1 MKINH
6 KVTLAV
12 MIALGSHALCG
23 MAHGA
28 EAPQPAPAGAGAGDA
43 ANLSPDVLQE
53 VTVTAQRRRQSLQ
66 SVPITIQAI
75 TGQQLKQLNVQTI
88 DQVVQYLPNVQLASN
103 GPGQGQIYMRGLSAG
118 NAGNQSSATIA
129 PFPNVALYLDNQAMT
144 FPGRNADI
152 YFVDMKRIEVLEGP
166 QGTLFGGGAEAGAV
180 RYITNKPVLNRTSGD
195 ASATY
200 GVTAHGDPNA
210 AADLVL
216 NLPLITDRLAARFVI
231 YDDHQGGYITNV
243 ASTFTRSNND
253 AGNHY
258 FNITPGSNGLCPN
271 GLPTKTGYCAVPGS
285 PVANNFALAGR
296 ATNPVDYT
304 GFRASALYK
313 INDDWNFLIEQMYQ
327 DMNAQGQDVQY
338 PTGSE
343 GQSLGPWEATL
354 FTPAYDKDRLENTA
368 WTLKGDIDHLFKVV
382 YTGGYTVRNIHQ
394 QEDYSN
400 YARSA
405 GGGYYQCSGG
415 TGFGSGTTPTCYS
428 PIGYWNDRVRNTH
441 QSHELRIST
450 PSRWRVHG
458 LVGLYYENFN
468 IQDNMNFDYKTIP
481 SCTAQNLS
489 AALAGGAPCVADV
502 RPAPGSPAWD
512 PSVRSDTTAFGEDD
526 QRGYKQTAAFTSVSY
541 DVLPKILTLT
551 AGTRFYHYTEYQIG
565 SQYGTSSSCVDVPNG
580 QCSGGMFPMNYHSS
594 YHGFKSRFNVT
605 WHISPDVMA
614 YFTYSQGFRPGA
626 FNRVQKNVAPDA
638 NGNPQYQVQTT
649 YAPDS
654 LDNYEI
660 GLKTQL
666 LDHRVQLNLSAY
678 HMLWNNAQF
687 LFFNPAGGWGN
698 TSFAFNGP
706 NYKVDGGELQLNALV
721 TTGLTIQG
729 ALSYNNATQ
738 TNSPCLVDN
747 EPTLLKTGG
756 ANPNYGQCITEIK
769 GQPATNPLGPAGTT
783 PSFSPK
789 LEFNLHVRYTWMV
802 GNYESFVQAGVAHV
816 GSMYN
821 EPASYPDGLTNP
833 QCGGSSFPGTTL
845 CRYEQAAYTTYDA
858 SIGVSKDAWTATL
871 FGQNL
876 GNSDASQFT
885 STAQFIKSEVPL
897 RPRVLGVNVSYR
909 F

>member
-1 MKINH
+1 
-6 KVTLAV
+6 
-12 MIALGSHALCG
+12 
-23 MAHGA
+23 
-28 EAPQPAPAGAGAGDA
+28 
-43 ANLSPDVLQE
+43 
-53 VTVTAQRRRQSLQ
+53 
-66 SVPITIQAI
+66 
-75 TGQQLKQLNVQTI
+75 
-88 DQVVQYLPNVQLASN
+88 
-103 GPGQGQIYMRGLSAG
+103 
-118 NAGNQSSATIA
+118 
-129 PFPNVALYLDNQAMT
+129 
-144 FPGRNADI
+144 
-152 YFVDMKRIEVLEGP
+152 
-166 QGTLFGGGAEAGAV
+166 
-180 RYITNKPVLNRTSGD
+180 
-195 ASATY
+195 
-200 GVTAHGDPNA
+200 
-210 AADLVL
+210 
-216 NLPLITDRLAARFVI
+216 
-231 YDDHQGGYITNV
+231 
-243 ASTFTRSNND
+243 
-253 AGNHY
+253 
-258 FNITPGSNGLCPN
+258 
-271 GLPTKTGYCAVPGS
+271 
-285 PVANNFALAGR
+285 
-296 ATNPVDYT
+296 
-304 GFRASALYK
+304 
-313 INDDWNFLIEQMYQ
+313 
-327 DMNAQGQDVQY
+327 
-338 PTGSE
+338 
-343 GQSLGPWEATL
+343 
-354 FTPAYDKDRLENTA
+354 
-368 WTLKGDIDHLFKVV
+368 
-382 YTGGYTVRNIHQ
+382 
-394 QEDYSN
+394 
-400 YARSA
+400 
-405 GGGYYQCSGG
+405 
-415 TGFGSGTTPTCYS
+415 
-428 PIGYWNDRVRNTH
+428 
-441 QSHELRIST
+441 
-450 PSRWRVHG
+450 
-458 LVGLYYENFN
+458 
-468 IQDNMNFDYKTIP
+468 
-481 SCTAQNLS
+481 
-489 AALAGGAPCVADV
+489 
-502 RPAPGSPAWD
+502 
-512 PSVRSDTTAFGEDD
+512 VRSDTTAFGEDD
-526 QRGYKQTAAFTSVSY
+526 QRGYKQTAVFTSVSY

-565 SQYGTSSSCVDVPNG
+565 SQYGTSSTCVDVPNG

-769 GQPATNPLGPAGTT
+769 GQPTTNPLGPAGTT